1 MLLLPL
7 KALLHGAIFHATCND
22 RGQKHAKRLGRGT
35 IWRQILIKV
44 KRVLEKANRNSP
56 SSGVTLYQGAPGSKF
71 SKAPLVEAPKPRVE
85 RRVCTSFLGVQGML
99 TRYTRY
105 KIIRDEKNVDMA
117 AYYTDVSSLPFS
129 AVYAFS
135 DPEDMLESF
144 NILIQDCIDRHAPIK
159 RIKVTRP
166 PCPWLKTGDIQ
177 ALQIQRNKLRFEAH
191 KTSLDSIW
199 NAFRKVRNSLKTKIK
214 AAKRS
219 FYQTVLSSKN
229 SKKIWKVIH
238 SILNPPSQP
247 LRHDPNENNLNFA
260 CTVQRTLGYTNNVSK
275 NDLYAYIDSLPIS
288 TEQSFS
294 LNKLMQLSRSIK
306 IIA

>member
-1 MLLLPL
+1 
-7 KALLHGAIFHATCND
+7 
-22 RGQKHAKRLGRGT
+22 
-35 IWRQILIKV
+35 
-44 KRVLEKANRNSP
+44 
-56 SSGVTLYQGAPGSKF
+56 
-71 SKAPLVEAPKPRVE
+71 
-85 RRVCTSFLGVQGML
+85 ML

-105 KIIRDEKNVDMA
+105 KIIRDEKNVDKA

-144 NILIQDCIDRHAPIK
+144 NTLIQDCIDRHAPIK

-191 KTSLDSIW
+191 KTSLDGIC

-247 LRHDPNENNLNFA
+247 LRHDPNENNLHFA

-294 LNKLMQLSRSIK
+294 LYKVSQAEVLKELHNLRNDSSTGPDQIPSSTLNQLLV
-306 IIA
+306 